1 MIEIES
7 TFKPSEITSLQKY
20 KACKQKQLERK
31 RARMTT
37 SPDDVIAIVKGPD
50 GREHHAAFED
60 IAKVSET
67 LGEIAGFRVIVHRPY
82 ELNDAKAA

>member
-1 MIEIES
+1 MIEIEG
-7 TFKPSEITSLQKY
+7 TFKPSEITSLPEY
-20 KACKQKQLERK
+20 KARKQKQLERK

-60 IAKVSET
+60 IAKVSEA
-67 LGEIAGFRVIVHRPY
+67 LGEIAGFRVSVHRPY

>member
-1 MIEIES
+1 MIGIEG
-7 TFKPSEITSLQKY
+7 TFKPSEITSFQKY
-20 KACKQKQLERK
+20 KARKQKQLERK

-82 ELNDAKAA
+82 ELNKAKVA

>member
-1 MIEIES
+1 MIGIEG

-20 KACKQKQLERK
+20 KVCKQKQLERK

-82 ELNDAKAA
+82 EPNDEKAA